1 MVSKFCKTGTQ
12 SKLSKEIAD
21 ILEED
26 SEELRS
32 NSTSQE
38 RVIRTF
44 KQNYN
49 QDSTTSV
56 KIDQLLT
63 DVIQEL
69 LQENYK
75 SA

>member
-1 MVSKFCKTGTQ
+1 
-12 SKLSKEIAD
+12 LSKEIAD

-63 DVIQEL
+63 DEIQEL